1 MERTN
6 VGIHNK
12 EGGSS
17 SKTIAVNSTGGSAVV
32 CCGHPVLVYFF
43 QLAQV
48 VVCGRYLWLPVLL
61 VIWCTF
67 IFCPVVCFQRSLLN
81 TEPENVDAVPIMWE
95 SQSTFT
101 KAHVTGLPLFR
112 VRIESQRS
120 SMTCTKYFGFSL
132 VAALK
137 SRSSKLWSNCLA
149 GCLKDC
155 SRRSVTGTQLSC
167 NDLLKQCK
175 MWSAVTETLSFPDSY
190 TFLPTVTF
198 SVLLKHIVFLPGT
211 SSAGT

>member
-1 MERTN
+1 M
-6 VGIHNK
+6 VGTCD
-12 EGGSS
+12 SL
-17 SKTIAVNSTGGSAVV
+17 
-32 CCGHPVLVYFF
+32 CF
-43 QLAQV
+43 
-48 VVCGRYLWLPVLL
+48 WLFDVLL
-61 VIWCTF
+61 YFAQLSVSRDHYLIQNLRMLMQCL
-67 IFCPVVCFQRSLLN
+67 S
-81 TEPENVDAVPIMWE
+81 WE